1 MRNLCAPCL
10 CVLLSLAA
18 PELQAQA
25 PGGTAPPADAATP
38 APTATTTGEDPGFAA
53 ELDELLDSAAAEPAE
68 PAPATTQAEAAT
80 EAPAPPD
87 AELPVIPLAEAAP
100 AEPESPLKEPKYR
113 SPQLEEIVVT
123 ATKREQLTRDIPSSM
138 AVMSGQKLEQLGIRK
153 VKEVFLL
160 VPGINM
166 QDEIAGQ
173 QRKISMRGVG
183 PDTGTNQT
191 VGSVMGDIPI
201 SDPYGATT
209 IVDPNPWD
217 MRTVEVLKGPQGS
230 LFGATSLAGLIRYV
244 PNAPELGV
252 WQGKAFYDYTTVDEG
267 GSAPTFGGALNVPLG
282 DTLAFRFAGIR
293 QQLPGVIDSENPS
306 RREEDIDTGQSW
318 SGRAMALWKPTEEFS
333 ATAWYTKEQRSSD
346 DLYLVTFREPK
357 YVRYDVPEASPTRN
371 GFSLATLDLRYSF
384 DWATLVS
391 ITGYQ
396 QKNSYNDIDASNLVQ
411 PLARAGLSFLHAERD
426 VKTHGLAQEL
436 RLLSPDDGKL
446 TWLVGLYYS
455 GFKQAILSRLYI
467 PGTEGLAALA
477 ELIPLPPLES
487 LLTDRGITLTSTGY
501 DPLTADERALYG
513 EANYDFTD
521 SFRVTLGSRLY
532 ETTVEGTLKGSGLA
546 SQNDGTELGTTE
558 KGWSPKLAITW
569 RPRDNVMVYA
579 NVARG
584 FQFGGFN
591 LPLTPG
597 ANVPLTFESS
607 SLWNYEA
614 GVRTD
619 WFDGSLRLDLTAFF
633 LDWKNPQIKQTANS
647 VNQYVD
653 NVGGTHNIGVET
665 TIAWA
670 TPIEGLTIEQ
680 AASYIEAR
688 TTETFDDVSGE
699 QIPKGTLMP
708 SAPRVQSV
716 TTLSYARPIGP
727 WRAQVSLINSFQDKA
742 YADILHRV
750 EVGNFNILGLNFGV
764 SRDDGDWKPALT
776 LSVNNLTNVQAL
788 VAGFEPPPGLQQQ
801 LSNIVGNSSYVYTQP
816 RSIVLRASVEF

>member
-1 MRNLCAPCL
+1 MRNLCALCL
-10 CVLLSLAA
+10 CALLSLAA
-18 PELQAQA
+18 PELRAQA
-25 PGGTAPPADAATP
+25 PEQTAAPTDASKHEAPPSAAAPASEDA
-38 APTATTTGEDPGFAA
+38 GFAS
-53 ELDELLDSAAAEPAE
+53 ELDELLNTADSEPAA
-68 PAPATTQAEAAT
+68 PAPAAEQAAADT
-80 EAPAPPD
+80 PPPA
-87 AELPVIPLAEAAP
+87 AELPVIPLAADQP
-100 AEPESPLKEPKYR
+100 PESDNPLKEPKYR

-153 VKEVFLL
+153 VKEVFLM

-244 PNAPELGV
+244 PNTPELGV
-252 WQGKAFYDYTTVDEG
+252 WQGKAFYDYTMMDMG
-267 GSAPTFGGALNVPLG
+267 GSAPTYGGAFNVPVG

-293 QQLPGVIDSENPS
+293 QQLPGVLDSQNPS
-306 RREEDIDTGQSW
+306 RREEDIDTGESW
-318 SGRAMALWKPTEEFS
+318 SGRVMALWKPTEEFS
-333 ATAWYTKEQRSSD
+333 VSAWYTKEQRSAD
-346 DLYLVTFREPK
+346 DLYVVTFREPK
-357 YVRYDVPEASPTRN
+357 YTRYDAPEASPTKN

-396 QKNSYNDIDASNLVQ
+396 EKNSYNDVDASNLVQ

-426 VKTHGLAQEL
+426 VKTNGLAQEL

-446 TWLVGLYYS
+446 TWLAGFYYS
-455 GFKQAILSRLYI
+455 TFEQTIRSRLYV

-477 ELIPLPPLES
+477 ALIPLPPLQS

-501 DPLTADERALYG
+501 DPLTADEVAAYG

-521 SFRVTLGSRLY
+521 SFRLTLGSRLY
-532 ETTVEGTLKGSGLA
+532 KTTVEGTLRGSGLA
-546 SQNDGTELGTTE
+546 SQNNGTVLGTTE
-558 KGWSPKLAITW
+558 KGWSPKVAVTW
-569 RPRDNVMVYA
+569 RPRENVMLYA

-647 VNQYVD
+647 VDQYVD

-688 TTETFDDVSGE
+688 TSEEFDDVSGA
-699 QIPKGTLMP
+699 QIPKGTTMP
-708 SAPRVQSV
+708 SAPRIQSV

-727 WRAQVSLINSFQDKA
+727 WQAQVSLINSFQDKA

-750 EVGNFNILGLNFGV
+750 EVGDFNILGLNFGV
-764 SRDDGDWKPALT
+764 SRDDGDWRPALT

-816 RSIVLRASVEF
+816 RSIVLRASLEF